1 MINFGRRSRL
11 ASEYA
16 LPLLLEAVLLL
27 AFGLLGANIEQLRW
41 FYLPATVMLL
51 CYIMGLQ
58 NAMITKVSKSEI
70 RTTHVTGM
78 VTDIG
83 IELGKLFYW
92 NAAARATSAFR
103 ARGPRLR
110 VLSCMVSLFFVGGVA
125 GAYAFFHVGWLDA
138 AAGDRADAAG
148 HGAHRRRYP
157 GFHAAPV
164 RAWRPGAQLAACL
177 TPTRRRQ
184 RAGRLSSSACA
195 RA

>member
-92 NAAARATSAFR
+92 NAAGQSDE
-103 ARGPRLR
+103 R
-110 VLSCMVSLFFVGGVA
+110 V
-125 GAYAFFHVGWLDA
+125 
-138 AAGDRADAAG
+138 
-148 HGAHRRRYP
+148 
-157 GFHAAPV
+157 PV
-164 RAWRPGAQLAACL
+164 RAD
-177 TPTRRRQ
+177 
-184 RAGRLSSSACA
+184 RASCGCCPAW
-195 RA
+195 

>member
-1 MINFGRRSRL
+1 M
-11 ASEYA
+11 
-16 LPLLLEAVLLL
+16 LL

-92 NAAARATSAFR
+92 NAAGQSDERVPVRADR
-103 ARGPRLR
+103 AKLR

-125 GAYAFFHVGWLDA
+125 GAYAFFHVGFGSTLPLA
-138 AAGDRADAAG
+138 IVLMLLAMVPIADDI
-148 HGAHRRRYP
+148 R
-157 GFHAAPV
+157 GFM
-164 RAWRPGAQLAACL
+164 L
-177 TPTRRRQ
+177 
-184 RAGRLSSSACA
+184 RL
-195 RA
+195 